1 MWVEFVDGSLA
12 LRGFS
17 PGTPVFPSPQ
27 KPTLPNAKSIW
38 NARTRLNEFTW
49 TPKCLVGKKAIYTY
63 IYNPLSPGTPEKKKS
78 NPAKLACSEQIQWAE
93 IMAMEITEKPTD
105 FVSYV
110 FAAVAV
116 AVDFLFLPNINT
128 CLVTV
133 KGWYPH
139 LGHDFGNALLYS
151 KSVVPNYFFIWER
164 GI

>member
-1 MWVEFVDGSLA
+1 MIIRKIIYIKLITA
-12 LRGFS
+12 AQYFS
-17 PGTPVFPSPQ
+17 PLKGSFS
-27 KPTLPNAKSIW
+27 KS
-38 NARTRLNEFTW
+38 E
-49 TPKCLVGKKAIYTY
+49 
-63 IYNPLSPGTPEKKKS
+63 KKS
-78 NPAKLACSEQIQWAE
+78 NLAQLACSEQIQWAE
-93 IMAMEITEKPTD
+93 IMAMETTEKPTD

-110 FAAVAV
+110 FAAVAVAV

-139 LGHDFGNALLYS
+139 FGHDFGNALLYS